1 MIYLELF
8 WSFFT
13 IGLFGFGGGYSILS
27 LIQHEVVDI
36 QGWLTIA
43 DFTNI
48 VAISQVTPGPIAIN
62 CATYVGY
69 TATNSI
75 LGSAVAT
82 IAVSLPSLFIMVL
95 ISRFINAFRSNA
107 YVAAALNTLKPAI
120 IGLIASAALLL
131 SNPSNFIDYISF
143 IIFSTVFVAAYCKV
157 NPIILILLAGM
168 AGLVIY

>member
-1 MIYLELF
+1 MIYIELF

-82 IAVSLPSLFIMVL
+82 VAVSLPSLFIMIL
-95 ISRFINAFRSNA
+95 ISRFIVTFRTNV
-107 YVAAALNTLKPAI
+107 YVSAALSTLKPAI

-131 SNPSNFIDYISF
+131 SNPANFIDYMSF
-143 IIFSTVFVAAYCKV
+143 IIFALVFIAAYLRV
-157 NPIILILLAGM
+157 NPIILVFLSGLAGY
-168 AGLVIY
+168 IWY

>member
-36 QGWLTIA
+36 QGWMTLA

-82 IAVSLPSLFIMVL
+82 VGVSLPSLFIIIL
-95 ISRFINAFRSNA
+95 ISRFIVAFRTNA
-107 YVAAALNTLKPAI
+107 YVAAALSALKPAI

-131 SNPSNFIDYISF
+131 SSSSNFIDYISY
-143 IIFSTVFVAAYCKV
+143 IIFGSVFVAAYFRV
-157 NPIILILLAGM
+157 NPIILVLLSGLAGFI
-168 AGLVIY
+168 LY